1 MISKKTKKKTS
12 TSEAASAF
20 GRMGGKA
27 VVKKH
32 GKTYMQNLGKKGAES
47 RWSKNKKKK

>member
-12 TSEAASAF
+12 ASEAASAF